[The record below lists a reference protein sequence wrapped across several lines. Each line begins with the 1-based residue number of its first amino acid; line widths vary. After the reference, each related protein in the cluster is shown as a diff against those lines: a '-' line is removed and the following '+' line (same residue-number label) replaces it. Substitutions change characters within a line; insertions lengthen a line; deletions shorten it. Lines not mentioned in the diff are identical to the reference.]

1 MPPSR
6 ENEFIVKICGITN
19 EADAQI
25 AVEAGVN
32 AIGLNFYGRSPR
44 FISAG
49 RAREIARLI
58 PASILKVG
66 VFVNDNADNITAIAK
81 QVQLDI
87 IQLHGT
93 IHGDLSGFRIWR
105 AVPVDEQFPN
115 SLHDS
120 RNDEIAVE
128 AYLLD
133 TPTTHFGGSGHAFEW
148 SRAAGLSQRIVL
160 AGGLDA
166 SNVGQAISIA
176 HPWGVDACSRLELSP
191 GKKDAQKMRDF
202 VAEALRAGLG
212 GARRAEP
219 LKQELLS

>member
-1 MPPSR
+1 MPPLR
-6 ENEFIVKICGITN
+6 ENEFVVKVCGITN

-25 AVEAGVN
+25 AVEAGVH

-49 RAREIARLI
+49 RAREIASVI
-58 PASILKVG
+58 PASILKIG
-66 VFVNDNADNITAIAK
+66 VFVNDDADHITAIA
-81 QVQLDI
+81 QHVHLDI

-105 AVPVDEQFPN
+105 AIPVDEQFPD

-120 RNDEIAVE
+120 RNGQIAPE

-133 TPTTHFGGSGHAFEW
+133 TPTKHFGGSGRAFEW
-148 SRAAGLSQRIVL
+148 SRVAGLSQRIVL

-166 SNVGQAISIA
+166 SNVGQAISVA

-202 VAEALRAGLG
+202 VAQALRAGCG

-219 LKQELLS
+219 LKQEFLS

>member
-6 ENEFIVKICGITN
+6 QNEFVIKVCGITN

-49 RAREIARLI
+49 RAREIASLI
-58 PASILKVG
+58 PASILKIG
-66 VFVNDNADNITAIAK
+66 VFVNGDADNITAIAK
-81 QVQLDI
+81 HVQLDV

-93 IHGDLSGFRIWR
+93 IRGDLSGFRIWR
-105 AVPVDEQFPN
+105 AVPVDEQFPD
-115 SLHDS
+115 SLHDLL
-120 RNDEIAVE
+120 DGEITAE

-133 TPTTHFGGSGHAFEW
+133 TPTKHFGGSGRAFEW
-148 SRAAGLSQRIVL
+148 SRVAGLSQRIVL

-166 SNVGQAISIA
+166 SNVGQAISVA
-176 HPWGVDACSRLELSP
+176 HPWGVDACSRLELSS

-212 GARRAEP
+212 GAHRSKP